1 MFAILVMGLVWV
13 YIFFHPPEEEDEWAY
28 KITLKNLERI
38 GLMMIGYN
46 MHGYKDTIRGLVKKI
61 VNIGQIRL
69 GNYKV
74 ENDKYSEQK
83 MKLRQETLAILMK
96 NFDDNK
102 SIYECADEWVSKQ
115 VTTAGL
121 VSYYKAYY
129 TAK

>member
-1 MFAILVMGLVWV
+1 M
-13 YIFFHPPEEEDEWAY
+13 E
-28 KITLKNLERI
+28 
-38 GLMMIGYN
+38 MIGYN
-46 MHGYKDTIRGLVKKI
+46 MLGYKGIIPGFLRKIGSIGKIRF
-61 VNIGQIRL
+61 

-74 ENDKYSEQK
+74 EKNKYSEQK
-83 MKLRQETLAILMK
+83 MKLRQETLTILMK

>member
-1 MFAILVMGLVWV
+1 
-13 YIFFHPPEEEDEWAY
+13 
-28 KITLKNLERI
+28 
-38 GLMMIGYN
+38 MMIGYN

>member
-1 MFAILVMGLVWV
+1 
-13 YIFFHPPEEEDEWAY
+13 
-28 KITLKNLERI
+28 
-38 GLMMIGYN
+38 MMIGYN

-61 VNIGQIRL
+61 VNIGKIRL

-83 MKLRQETLAILMK
+83 MKLRQETLTILMK

>member
-1 MFAILVMGLVWV
+1 
-13 YIFFHPPEEEDEWAY
+13 
-28 KITLKNLERI
+28 
-38 GLMMIGYN
+38 MMIGYN

-61 VNIGQIRL
+61 VNIGKIRL

-83 MKLRQETLAILMK
+83 MKLRQETLAILLK

>member
-1 MFAILVMGLVWV
+1 
-13 YIFFHPPEEEDEWAY
+13 
-28 KITLKNLERI
+28 
-38 GLMMIGYN
+38 MMIGYN

-61 VNIGQIRL
+61 VNIGKIRL

-129 TAK
+129 TSK